1 MTARA
6 VSPYW
11 LGIDIGGTKI
21 EVIVLNAANELIG
34 QALTPT
40 DTSTPKHLVESIT
53 AAATQA
59 LTSAQTDFTQVAAV
73 GMGIPGQ
80 VNSRTG
86 DVALAVNLNLSNY
99 PLGRELSQQWGKPV
113 VLENDVRAAAV
124 GAYHH
129 LTQPSALSPHSSLVY
144 LSLGTGIAAG
154 VVLEGQ
160 LYRGAQGMAGE
171 VGHIVVD
178 PQGERCACGQTGCLE
193 TISAGPGIVR
203 QARQAGLVVNHAGDV
218 YAAAS
223 HNPIAQAIVHKVS
236 SALCQAIQSLFM
248 SYDVDKLVLGGGVTR
263 AGEAFLN
270 PIRHIL
276 AQHRAASPLVQAMLP
291 DEKIIL
297 IPTGFNAGAWG
308 AIALAREVGTQGNS

>member
-1 MTARA
+1 MTVRT

-21 EVIVLNAANELIG
+21 EVVVLNAANELMG
-34 QALTPT
+34 QALAPT
-40 DTSTPKHLVESIT
+40 ETSTPHHLIESIT

-59 LTSAQTDFTQVAAV
+59 LSSAHTDFTQVAAV
-73 GMGIPGQ
+73 GIGIPGQ
-80 VNSRTG
+80 VNTHTG
-86 DVALAVNLNLSNY
+86 AVALAVNLNLSDY
-99 PLGRELSQQWGKPV
+99 PLGRELSQLWGKPV

-129 LTQPSALSPHSSLVY
+129 LTQHSVLTPQSSLVY

-154 VVLEGQ
+154 VVLAGQ
-160 LYRGAQGMAGE
+160 LYRGAHGMAGE

-203 QARQAGLVVNHAGDV
+203 QARQAGLIVTHAGEV
-218 YAAAS
+218 YAAAG

-236 SALCQAIQSLFM
+236 LALCQAIQSLFM
-248 SYDVDKLVLGGGVTR
+248 SYDVDKLVLGGGVTK
-263 AGEAFLN
+263 AGDAFLN
-270 PIRHIL
+270 PIRHLL
-276 AQHRAASPLVQAMLP
+276 AQYRAASPLVQAMLP
-291 DEKIIL
+291 DDKITL
-297 IPTGFNAGAWG
+297 VPTGFNAGAWG
-308 AIALAREVGTQGNS
+308 AIALARGIGTQVNS